1 MSCGGHEAACSGG
14 DRGTLVTPRR
24 CSIPSGWSGP
34 SSHCRCDITCRR
46 LSQPTRSC
54 RALCGLIARRAGQ
67 RPRAKHLMLTA
78 AGVEYREKLLASLLG
93 DEPLLSGLPRQEKA
107 TLQDLLE
114 RALGRT

>member
-1 MSCGGHEAACSGG
+1 
-14 DRGTLVTPRR
+14 
-24 CSIPSGWSGP
+24 
-34 SSHCRCDITCRR
+34 
-46 LSQPTRSC
+46 
-54 RALCGLIARRAGQ
+54 
-67 RPRAKHLMLTA
+67 MLTA